1 MNQQNK
7 FLLPDKSF
15 LMALDR
21 EQRETLSSKYTILCS
36 SILFTEVASSE
47 FKKPDTLFK
56 LDTLLNLKNIVLV
69 LHWTEQ
75 VKMDLLTAESFKPMS
90 LGSSG
95 AMNSIRGSS
104 EQELLEFKE
113 VSSENIEM
121 LKESEDFYRNL
132 DSIVYPVKEGL
143 LGLFKNIDDLSD
155 KEWVNRLKEIMRAHQ
170 PYYPEIKRI
179 LKNIEIAGFLP
190 EGRKH
195 LQASIKTFYDT
206 YNASSLE
213 NANQLA
219 ARLFNHD
226 PSDRSA
232 AHDRLQRL
240 CTVFGPILTQEERTQ
255 IFNRFIEEDM
265 PPIRRFAPYAL
276 GATIWN
282 FTMQLY
288 LRENPE
294 NAAPKNVLR
303 DAAYLLYTS
312 YKGTTFVSGDKW
324 HRKFINE
331 VPLFEGVR
339 ENFIF
344 VDPKNKGTVQEGLSK
359 IL

>member
-1 MNQQNK
+1 MNKQNE

-15 LMALDR
+15 LMALDG
-21 EQRETLSSKYTILCS
+21 EQRETLSSKYTILCP
-36 SILFTEVASSE
+36 SILFTEVASSDLN
-47 FKKPDTLFK
+47 KPDTLFK

-75 VKMDLLTAESFKPMS
+75 VKMDLLTAESSKPMS
-90 LGSSG
+90 VGSSN
-95 AMNSIRGSS
+95 AMKSIRESS
-104 EQELLEFKE
+104 EQELLDFKE
-113 VSSENIEM
+113 VSGENIEM
-121 LKESEDFYRNL
+121 LKESEEFYRNL
-132 DSIVYPVKEGL
+132 DSIIYPLKEGL
-143 LGLFKNIDDLSD
+143 LGLFKNTDDLSEE
-155 KEWVNRLKEIMRAHQ
+155 EWMNRLKEIMRTCQ
-170 PYYPEIKRI
+170 LYYPEIKRI

-195 LQASIKTFYDT
+195 LQASIKTLYDT

-213 NANQLA
+213 NANQLVA
-219 ARLFNHD
+219 CLFNHD
-226 PSDRSA
+226 PSDRGA
-232 AHDRLQRL
+232 AHNRLQRL

-255 IFNRFIEEDM
+255 IFNRFLEEDM

-276 GATIWN
+276 RTTIWN

-324 HRKFINE
+324 HRRFISE
-331 VPLFEGVR
+331 VPLFEGIR
-339 ENFIF
+339 DDFIF
-344 VDPKNKGTVQEGLSK
+344 VDLTTKETIREGLSK